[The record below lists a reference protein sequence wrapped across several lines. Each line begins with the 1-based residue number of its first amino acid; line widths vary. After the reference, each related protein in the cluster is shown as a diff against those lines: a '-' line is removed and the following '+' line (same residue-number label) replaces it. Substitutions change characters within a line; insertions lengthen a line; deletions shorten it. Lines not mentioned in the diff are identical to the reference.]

1 MGPLTRPVTG
11 PVMQPVMQ
19 SVMQSVMQPVMQPV
33 MPTRWRKTRNQPG
46 AGLTLLEL
54 MICVAVL
61 AVLGML
67 ALPGLGTQLER
78 QRLRNAAQTLAGDI
92 TEARFL
98 AAQRG
103 QPVHVQAQDGPQ
115 WCWGVAMSSGCD
127 CSTAQAC
134 RIHAVPAASHT
145 GIRLLN
151 PMVLQLDATGGVQ
164 TTASATFE
172 APHGDRLRVEV
183 SALGRPRVCAL
194 SGAWPQL
201 PAC

>member
-1 MGPLTRPVTG
+1 
-11 PVMQPVMQ
+11 
-19 SVMQSVMQPVMQPV
+19 
-33 MPTRWRKTRNQPG
+33 MPTRWHKINKQPDT
-46 AGLTLLEL
+46 GLTLLEL
-54 MICVAVL
+54 VICVAVL

-78 QRLRNAAQTLAGDI
+78 QRLRNAAQTLVGDI

-103 QPVHVQAQDGPQ
+103 QPVHVLAQDGPQ
-115 WCWGVAMSSGCD
+115 WCWGISMSSGCD

-151 PMVLQLDATGGVQ
+151 GMAVQLEPTGVVQ
-164 TTASATFE
+164 AAASTTFE
-172 APHGDRLRVEV
+172 SPHGDRLRVDV
-183 SALGRPRVCAL
+183 SPQGRPRVCAL
-194 SGAWPQL
+194 SGTWPQM

>member
-1 MGPLTRPVTG
+1 
-11 PVMQPVMQ
+11 
-19 SVMQSVMQPVMQPV
+19 
-33 MPTRWRKTRNQPG
+33 MPTRWRKNQKQPDT
-46 AGLTLLEL
+46 GLTLLEL
-54 MICVAVL
+54 VICVAVL

-103 QPVHVQAQDGPQ
+103 QAVYVQAQDGPP
-115 WCWGVAMSSGCD
+115 WCWGVSMSSACD
-127 CSTAQAC
+127 CSAEQAC

-151 PMVLQLDATGGVQ
+151 PMAVQLEPNGAVQAAT
-164 TTASATFE
+164 SATFE
-172 APHGDRLRVEV
+172 SPHGDRLRVDV
-183 SALGRPRVCAL
+183 SPQGRPRICAL
-194 SGAWPQL
+194 SGTWPQL

>member
-1 MGPLTRPVTG
+1 
-11 PVMQPVMQ
+11 
-19 SVMQSVMQPVMQPV
+19 
-33 MPTRWRKTRNQPG
+33 MPKRWRKTEKQP
-46 AGLTLLEL
+46 ATGLTLLEL
-54 MICVAVL
+54 VICVAVL

-78 QRLRNAAQTLAGDI
+78 QRLRNAAQTLVGDI

-103 QPVHVQAQDGPQ
+103 QPVHVQAQDGPL
-115 WCWGVAMSSGCD
+115 WCWGISMSSACD
-127 CSTAQAC
+127 CTTALAC
-134 RIHAVPAASHT
+134 RIHAVPASSHT

-151 PMVLQLDATGGVQ
+151 PMAVQLEPTGVVQ
-164 TTASATFE
+164 AAASTTFE
-172 APHGDRLRVEV
+172 SSHGDRLRVDV
-183 SALGRPRVCAL
+183 TPQGRARVCAL

>member
-1 MGPLTRPVTG
+1 MQPAMQPA
-11 PVMQPVMQ
+11 MQPVT
-19 SVMQSVMQPVMQPV
+19 PTIL
-33 MPTRWRKTRNQPG
+33 PTRWRRARNQPG

-78 QRLRNAAQTLAGDI
+78 QRLHNAAQTLAGDI

-103 QPVHVQAQDGPQ
+103 QPVHVQAQVQAQDGPQ

-151 PMVLQLDATGGVQ
+151 PMALQLEASGGVQ
-164 TTASATFE
+164 AVASATFE
-172 APHGDRLRVEV
+172 SPHGDRLRVDV
-183 SALGRPRVCAL
+183 SPQGRPRICAL

>member
-1 MGPLTRPVTG
+1 MA
-11 PVMQPVMQ
+11 
-19 SVMQSVMQPVMQPV
+19 
-33 MPTRWRKTRNQPG
+33 TRWRKNQQQ
-46 AGLTLLEL
+46 ADTGLTLLEL
-54 MICVAVL
+54 VICVAVL

-67 ALPGLGTQLER
+67 ALPNLGTQLER

-103 QPVHVQAQDGPQ
+103 QAVHVQAQDGPT
-115 WCWGVAMSSGCD
+115 WCWGVSMSSGCD
-127 CSTAQAC
+127 CNTVQAC
-134 RIHAVPAASHT
+134 RIHAVPAASHN

-151 PMVLQLDATGGVQ
+151 PMALQLEPTGVVQ
-164 TTASATFE
+164 STASATFE
-172 APHGDRLRVEV
+172 SPHGDRLRVDV
-183 SALGRPRVCAL
+183 SPQGRARICAL